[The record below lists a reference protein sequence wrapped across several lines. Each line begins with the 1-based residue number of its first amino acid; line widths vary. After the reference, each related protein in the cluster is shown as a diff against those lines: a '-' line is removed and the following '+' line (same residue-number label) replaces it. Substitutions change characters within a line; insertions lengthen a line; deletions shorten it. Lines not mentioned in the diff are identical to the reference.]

1 MPTLLFVT
9 RSGIDEND
17 VVTSQIDNLLLPFAG
32 AITGKPADGLNER
45 VLVKCSPNS
54 ELVDNLMATAGQQ
67 ILRDFRS
74 ANCEYPLAVHLTG
87 QFKTAFPNGRP
98 AKPPSPAGAR
108 SLSPSEGDRV
118 GERGPF
124 LKESNGRGEVV
135 LVADTDMLNDQV
147 CVKIQNA
154 MGHRMIQPVNGNL
167 NFIQSLVEQFAGED
181 ALISS
186 RSRASMSRPFT
197 RLKDMEA
204 KAGKQW
210 EQKVQVLEAR
220 QRDMEQKIQQLQTP
234 GAGGQQQDLILSPE
248 QQKELEQ
255 HQKAR
260 VELARDL
267 KQVRKNLRKDTD
279 ALEFRTKVINIGAM
293 PLLVAVSGLGLAG
306 IKLKRR
312 SVE

>member
-1 MPTLLFVT
+1 
-9 RSGIDEND
+9 
-17 VVTSQIDNLLLPFAG
+17 
-32 AITGKPADGLNER
+32 
-45 VLVKCSPNS
+45 
-54 ELVDNLMATAGQQ
+54 
-67 ILRDFRS
+67 
-74 ANCEYPLAVHLTG
+74 
-87 QFKTAFPNGRP
+87 
-98 AKPPSPAGAR
+98 
-108 SLSPSEGDRV
+108 
-118 GERGPF
+118 
-124 LKESNGRGEVV
+124 
-135 LVADTDMLNDQV
+135 MLNDQV

>member
-1 MPTLLFVT
+1 
-9 RSGIDEND
+9 
-17 VVTSQIDNLLLPFAG
+17 
-32 AITGKPADGLNER
+32 
-45 VLVKCSPNS
+45 
-54 ELVDNLMATAGQQ
+54 
-67 ILRDFRS
+67 
-74 ANCEYPLAVHLTG
+74 
-87 QFKTAFPNGRP
+87 
-98 AKPPSPAGAR
+98 
-108 SLSPSEGDRV
+108 
-118 GERGPF
+118 
-124 LKESNGRGEVV
+124 
-135 LVADTDMLNDQV
+135 
-147 CVKIQNA
+147 
-154 MGHRMIQPVNGNL
+154 
-167 NFIQSLVEQFAGED
+167 
-181 ALISS
+181 
-186 RSRASMSRPFT
+186 MSRPFT